1 MKKRDFFDMTNRD
14 TDEFIQEDDEG
25 FKLSGA
31 ELWFDGFH
39 IATIREDSL
48 PASVVAR
55 VKRKLAG

>member
-1 MKKRDFFDMTNRD
+1 MTNRD
-14 TDEFIQEDDEG
+14 TDEFIQEDDEDDEG